1 LHPSPAFF
9 CKFNAGN
16 EVIMEENKN
25 SYNPKDADT
34 RSAIIDTLRNDPG
47 IDASK
52 IEVEVK
58 DGHVLLKGLADTEKE
73 KQRSE
78 GIAASVAGVKS
89 VENHLHIQIGLIH
102 ALSSIAAQIQGD
114 IIDDKDDDKKK

>member
-1 LHPSPAFF
+1 
-9 CKFNAGN
+9 
-16 EVIMEENKN
+16 MEENRH
-25 SYNPKDADT
+25 SYNNQDAET
-34 RSAIIDTLRNDPG
+34 RATILDKLRNDPG

-58 DGHVLLKGLADTEKE
+58 DGHVVLKGFADTEKE

-78 GIAASVAGVKS
+78 LIAKAVSDVKS